1 MPSLTAR
8 GARARHPGDDRRQR
22 RRICVELRHRTSRQD
37 DAQRRAAPHADPE
50 LEEPHLASD
59 RYERGG
65 KATSLPVV
73 PAVTAPGRA
82 AGPPEAPPPP
92 SASAAARRRS
102 LAAVFSATLG
112 VGLIFGFQ
120 PPLIALILERGGAS
134 SFEIGAITSAST
146 IAVIVL
152 GPLYP
157 RAIARLGLRPA
168 IVAGTGL
175 AVAVLLLMP
184 VLTGAAA
191 WFVLR
196 FVTGCALGLAWIA
209 SEIWLNRLATDES
222 RGTIMGVYATVF
234 ALGVVAGPLM
244 LQLTGTAGWP
254 PFGVGALALAL
265 TALPLLRVGH
275 VPPAAYET
283 EQPRP
288 LFALL
293 RAAPVVMLA
302 ALVAGL
308 VESAD
313 LSLLPVFGLQSGLT
327 ERHALLLVTVFLAGN
342 VILQLPIGALAD
354 RYGRR
359 FVLAACAIASALGP
373 PLLPP
378 AMALPLLLWPLL
390 FVWGG
395 TMYGFYTQGIALLGE
410 SFAARELAGANTVF
424 VMVYCLGGV
433 IGPSLGGLAM
443 DLWKPNGLVA
453 FVSGAAMLLA
463 LGLAA
468 EGRRRS

>member
-1 MPSLTAR
+1 MTRQATTPS
-8 GARARHPGDDRRQR
+8 
-22 RRICVELRHRTSRQD
+22 ES
-37 DAQRRAAPHADPE
+37 AP
-50 LEEPHLASD
+50 
-59 RYERGG
+59 
-65 KATSLPVV
+65 ATS
-73 PAVTAPGRA
+73 TAA
-82 AGPPEAPPPP
+82 H
-92 SASAAARRRS
+92 RRS
-102 LAAVFSATLG
+102 LAAVFSSTLG

-152 GPLYP
+152 GPFYP
-157 RAIARLGLRPA
+157 RAIAWLGLKRA
-168 IVAGTGL
+168 IVAGTAF
-175 AVAVLLLMP
+175 AVVVLLLMP
-184 VLTGAAA
+184 LLTGAAA

-196 FVTGCALGLAWIA
+196 LVTGCALGLEWIA
-209 SEIWLNRLATDES
+209 SEIWLNRLATDAS
-222 RGTIMGVYATVF
+222 RGTIMGVYATIF

-244 LQLTGTAGWP
+244 LQLTGTTGWP
-254 PFGVGALALAL
+254 PFVVGALALAL
-265 TALPLLRVGH
+265 TALPLLVVNH
-275 VPPAAYET
+275 VSPAACDT
-283 EQPRP
+283 DRSRP
-288 LFALL
+288 LVALL

-313 LSLLPVFGLQSGLT
+313 LSLLPVFGLKSGLN
-327 ERHALLLVTVFLAGN
+327 ERYALLLVTVFLAGN

-359 FVLAACAIASALGP
+359 FVLAACALASTLGP
-373 PLLPP
+373 LLLPP
-378 AMALPLLLWPLL
+378 AMALPLLMWPLL

-424 VMVYCLGGV
+424 VMVYCSGGV

-443 DLWKPNGLVA
+443 DLWQPDGLVA
-453 FVSGAAMLLA
+453 FVSGAALLLA

-468 EGRRRS
+468 EPRRRVRHVAEASDLSRGDP

>member
-1 MPSLTAR
+1 M
-8 GARARHPGDDRRQR
+8 
-22 RRICVELRHRTSRQD
+22 
-37 DAQRRAAPHADPE
+37 APQ
-50 LEEPHLASD
+50 AS
-59 RYERGG
+59 
-65 KATSLPVV
+65 
-73 PAVTAPGRA
+73 
-82 AGPPEAPPPP
+82 PPPAPPPEPSLAPSPDRQP
-92 SASAAARRRS
+92 SAGATARRRS
-102 LAAVFSATLG
+102 LAAVFSSTLG

-120 PPLIALILERGGAS
+120 PPLIALILEHGGAP

-146 IAVIVL
+146 IAVILL
-152 GPLYP
+152 GPFYP
-157 RAIARLGLRPA
+157 RAIAWLGLRHA
-168 IVAGTGL
+168 IVAGTAL

-184 VLTGAAA
+184 LLTSAGA
-191 WFVLR
+191 WFALR

-222 RGTIMGVYATVF
+222 RGTIMGVYATAF

-254 PFGVGALALAL
+254 PFCVGALALAL
-265 TALPLLRVGH
+265 TAAPLLRVRH
-275 VPPAAYET
+275 VPPAAADA
-283 EQPRP
+283 QPSRP
-288 LFALL
+288 LLGLL

-313 LSLLPVFGLQSGLT
+313 IALLPVFGLKSGLD
-327 ERHALLLVTVFLAGN
+327 ERYALLLVTVFLAGN

-359 FVLAACAIASALGP
+359 FALAACAVASALGP
-373 PLLPP
+373 LLLPP

-410 SFAARELAGANTVF
+410 SFAVRELASANTVF

-433 IGPSLGGLAM
+433 VGPSLGGLAM

-453 FVSGAAMLLA
+453 FVSAAASLFA
-463 LGLAA
+463 LGLLA
-468 EGRRRS
+468 EPCAQVRARSRHEP

>member
-1 MPSLTAR
+1 MTWQA
-8 GARARHPGDDRRQR
+8 
-22 RRICVELRHRTSRQD
+22 IT
-37 DAQRRAAPHADPE
+37 
-50 LEEPHLASD
+50 
-59 RYERGG
+59 
-65 KATSLPVV
+65 
-73 PAVTAPGRA
+73 
-82 AGPPEAPPPP
+82 PPEPPP
-92 SASAAARRRS
+92 AANTAARRSS
-102 LAAVFSATLG
+102 LAAVFSSTLG

-120 PPLIALILERGGAS
+120 PPLIALILERGGSS

-146 IAVIVL
+146 IAVILL
-152 GPLYP
+152 GPFYP
-157 RAIARLGLRPA
+157 RAIAWLGLRHA

-184 VLTGAAA
+184 LLTSTAA
-191 WFVLR
+191 WFALR
-196 FVTGCALGLAWIA
+196 FITGCALGLAWIA

-254 PFGVGALALAL
+254 PFSVGALALAL
-265 TALPLLRVGH
+265 TALPLLRIGL
-275 VPPAAYET
+275 VPPAAHDRERS
-283 EQPRP
+283 RP
-288 LFALL
+288 LLGLL

-313 LSLLPVFGLQSGLT
+313 IALLPVFGLKSGLD
-327 ERHALLLVTVFLAGN
+327 ERYALLIVTVFLAGN

-354 RYGRR
+354 RFGRR
-359 FVLAACAIASALGP
+359 FVLATCAVASAVGP
-373 PLLPP
+373 LLLPP

-410 SFAARELAGANTVF
+410 SYAVGELAGANTVF

-433 IGPSLGGLAM
+433 VGPSLGGLAM
-443 DLWKPNGLVA
+443 DLWKPNGLVV
-453 FVSGAAMLLA
+453 FVSAAALLLA
-463 LGLAA
+463 LGLMA
-468 EGRRRS
+468 EPRQQIRVLPRRKP